1 MIKLEIEIKEEKEI
15 SLDSGIATSTE
26 IHIEETRIN
35 ASKGERKVSEILKER
50 LKVNEK
56 IQFENLSKRKNS
68 EEIINEL
75 FNKLLK

>member
-15 SLDSGIATSTE
+15 SLDSGIMASTE
-26 IHIEETRIN
+26 IHIEEKGIN
-35 ASKGERKVSEILKER
+35 ATKGERKASEILKER

-56 IQFENLSKRKNS
+56 LQFENLSKRKNS